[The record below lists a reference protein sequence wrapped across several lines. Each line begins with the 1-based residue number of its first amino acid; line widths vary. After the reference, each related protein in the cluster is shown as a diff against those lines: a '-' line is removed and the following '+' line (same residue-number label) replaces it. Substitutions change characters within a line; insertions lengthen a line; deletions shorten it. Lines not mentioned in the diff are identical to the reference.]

1 MFKNFHK
8 NKYNSGSARPSYSGG
23 VTLIELLVVIFIF
36 MVISSITIFSYGK
49 FNSSLSLQNLADD
62 IALSVR
68 RAQGY
73 AIGVRGYGNSF
84 NEGYGVHF
92 TTADSTSGNT
102 GSKKSFVLF
111 SNIKNN
117 DKYDYDI
124 SSLCGAPTSDNECLE
139 IFKIT
144 SYDKISEISV
154 IGNEDHTADTLDI
167 FFKRP
172 KPEPTFCARNNGD
185 SNSDC
190 NFGINVSSVK
200 ITISNDNGVFKIIT
214 ISNVGQISVSNN

>member
-8 NKYNSGSARPSYSGG
+8 NKYNSG

-111 SNIKNN
+111 SNLKNN
-117 DKYDYDI
+117 DKYDYDDI
-124 SSLCGAPTSDNECLE
+124 SSSCGAPTSDNECLE

-185 SNSDC
+185 SNSYC

-200 ITISNDNGVFKIIT
+200 ITISNDKGVFKIIT